1 MMEVNAAPNDD
12 GGGAAPD
19 DDGGDSA
26 PEWMMSKEAFTKIK
40 KERKNENKRKRKWFC
55 ISLARQLR
63 PFWDRYWG
71 L

>member
-26 PEWMMSKEAFTKIK
+26 PDEMMSKEAFTKIK
-40 KERKNENKRKRKWFC
+40 KERRKWKQEETQVILYFL
-55 ISLARQLR
+55 S
-63 PFWDRYWG
+63 
-71 L
+71 